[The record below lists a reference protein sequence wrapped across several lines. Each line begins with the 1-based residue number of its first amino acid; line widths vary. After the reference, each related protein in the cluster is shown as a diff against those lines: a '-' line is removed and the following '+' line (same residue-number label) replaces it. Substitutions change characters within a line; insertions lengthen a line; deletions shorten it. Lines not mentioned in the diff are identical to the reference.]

1 MQIAP
6 LGVSDAAMLA
16 PEEIFSGKGN
26 IKEDGELTQA
36 DRKRR
41 RAKKKRKFKGTFS
54 ILVFY
59 FSKKVLMKDILVI
72 YDLSIEYESWDFD
85 NTAHKFLV
93 DKYTSLLLLQS
104 SSSCRYPVQPDHLD
118 AHSAAWLFL

>member
-1 MQIAP
+1 
-6 LGVSDAAMLA
+6 MLA

-41 RAKKKRKFKGTFS
+41 RAKKKRKFKGIFS

-93 DKYTSLLLLQS
+93 DKYTSLLLL
-104 SSSCRYPVQPDHLD
+104 
-118 AHSAAWLFL
+118 

>member
-1 MQIAP
+1 
-6 LGVSDAAMLA
+6 MLA
-16 PEEIFSGKGN
+16 PEEIFGGKGY

-54 ILVFY
+54 IW
-59 FSKKVLMKDILVI
+59 FSNTRKVLEEHIIVI
-72 YDLSIEYESWDFD
+72 YDLSIESESWDFD

-93 DKYTSLLLLQS
+93 N
-104 SSSCRYPVQPDHLD
+104 
-118 AHSAAWLFL
+118 